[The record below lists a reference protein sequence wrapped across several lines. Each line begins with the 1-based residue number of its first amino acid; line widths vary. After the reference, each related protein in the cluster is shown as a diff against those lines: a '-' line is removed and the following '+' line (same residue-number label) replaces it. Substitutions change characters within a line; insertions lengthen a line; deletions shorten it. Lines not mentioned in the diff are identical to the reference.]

1 MRTSPKT
8 AADRLNVNQCC
19 RFLGA
24 LAEPERLRIV
34 QALMAGPKSV
44 GEVCRALGSPVA
56 NTSHHL
62 RQLSAAGLVTGTK
75 RGRFVV
81 YALVPEVFRHQA
93 EEAAAAANG
102 QPPATPARDVLD
114 FGCCQLDL
122 GKRSAAGKAG
132 RRPKGK
138 AST

>member
-1 MRTSPKT
+1 MRSTSKT
-8 AADRLNVNQCC
+8 LANRLNINQCC

-34 QALMAGPKSV
+34 QALLSGPRTV
-44 GEVCRALGSPVA
+44 GEVCRELGSPVA

-62 RQLSAAGLVTGTK
+62 RQLSAAGLVNGTK

-81 YALVPEVFRHQA
+81 YALVPEVFRGQA
-93 EEAAAAANG
+93 EEAAVNG
-102 QPPATPARDVLD
+102 DDTSRRDVLD

-122 GKRSAAGKAG
+122 GKPGATARGKRG
-132 RRPKGK
+132 RK
-138 AST
+138 AKPTA

>member
-1 MRTSPKT
+1 MRSSSSKVTS
-8 AADRLNVNQCC
+8 DRLNIRQCC

-34 QALMAGPKSV
+34 QSLLAGPRTV
-44 GEVCRALGSPVA
+44 GEVCHALGSPVA

-62 RQLSAAGLVTGTK
+62 RQLSAAGLVHGAK

-81 YALVPEVFRHQA
+81 YSLAPEVFRQA
-93 EEAAAAANG
+93 EEAAKGNGPAAM
-102 QPPATPARDVLD
+102 RDVLD

-122 GKRSAAGKAG
+122 GKREATGRGKRARKAKPSA
-132 RRPKGK
+132 
-138 AST
+138 

>member
-1 MRTSPKT
+1 MRSSPKAT
-8 AADRLNVNQCC
+8 ANRLNVSQCC

-34 QALMAGPKSV
+34 QSLLGGPRTV
-44 GEVCRALGSPVA
+44 GEVCRAVGSPVA

-62 RQLSAAGLVTGTK
+62 RQLRAAGLVEGAK

-81 YALVPEVFRHQA
+81 YSLAPGVLRQGEG
-93 EEAAAAANG
+93 AAKGDGASTG
-102 QPPATPARDVLD
+102 GRDVLD

-122 GKRSAAGKAG
+122 GDRGTPRRGGRAAKSRKSASGD
-132 RRPKGK
+132 
-138 AST
+138 

>member
-1 MRTSPKT
+1 MRPSTKTS

-34 QALMAGPKSV
+34 QALLVAPRTV
-44 GEVCRALGSPVA
+44 GEVCRELGSPVA

-81 YALVPEVFRHQA
+81 YALVPEVFRRQA
-93 EEAAAAANG
+93 EEAAATGDDAAR
-102 QPPATPARDVLD
+102 RDVLD

-122 GKRSAAGKAG
+122 GKPGAAARGK
-132 RRPKGK
+132 RVRK
-138 AST
+138 AKPTV

>member
-1 MRTSPKT
+1 MRPSTKT
-8 AADRLNVNQCC
+8 AAADRLNVNQCC

-34 QALMAGPKSV
+34 QALLAGPKTV
-44 GEVCRALGSPVA
+44 GEVCRAVGSPVA

-62 RQLSAAGLVTGTK
+62 RQLSIAGLVSGTK

-81 YALVPEVFRHQA
+81 YALVPEVYQRQA
-93 EEAAAAANG
+93 EEAAAKGDDTA
-102 QPPATPARDVLD
+102 ARDVLD

-122 GKRSAAGKAG
+122 GKPGATARGKRG
-132 RRPKGK
+132 RK
-138 AST
+138 AKPTV